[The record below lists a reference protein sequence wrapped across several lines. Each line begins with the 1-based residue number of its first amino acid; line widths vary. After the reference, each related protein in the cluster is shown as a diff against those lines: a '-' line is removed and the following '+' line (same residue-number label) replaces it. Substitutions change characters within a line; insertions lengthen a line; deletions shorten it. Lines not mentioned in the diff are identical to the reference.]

1 MNDEKKDTAANETGE
16 KKISVF
22 KVLFLISLLYYA
34 VWIVIAVVSMFV
46 GVNTDWAAPALSD
59 GELDYGFEA
68 FEGMLEIGVL
78 KTLFYFWFIPLYQ
91 ICYLI
96 GKFFRWLSK
105 KCREADEPEK

>member
-1 MNDEKKDTAANETGE
+1 MNDKKNEAAGNETAEKKF
-16 KKISVF
+16 SVF
-22 KVLFLISLLYYA
+22 KVLFLISLLYYV
-34 VWIVIAVVSMFV
+34 VWIVIAVISMFV

-78 KTLFYFWFIPLYQ
+78 KTLFYCWFIPLYQ

-96 GKFFRWLSK
+96 GRLFRWLFK
-105 KCREADEPEK
+105 KCREADKPEK